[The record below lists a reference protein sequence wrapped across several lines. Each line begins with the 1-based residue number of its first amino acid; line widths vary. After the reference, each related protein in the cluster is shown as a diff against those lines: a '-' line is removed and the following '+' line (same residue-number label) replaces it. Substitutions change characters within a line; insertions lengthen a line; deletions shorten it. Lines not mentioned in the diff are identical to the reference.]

1 MPLASGNS
9 FPFQVGG
16 SPTRFESTYTA
27 MQRIVGRNGYSTNDS
42 EIEALW
48 RQAKADA
55 LAAIGTFDER
65 AAMQASPETATDY
78 IPVFEEILGITI
90 DTERS
95 EQQRRDVIIPDY
107 TGVPEAW
114 TSGLNDAIARI
125 DSLASVLFRPWNNS
139 GTCQIGRWY
148 EPFDGSDTYDAS
160 GLRNSTAWPN
170 VSDMHSVI
178 VKYDIGQGVVPNR
191 EQQRK
196 AIQIQDHLIEVCP
209 SWVDFH
215 IIYSTGFVLDLS
227 LLDATGFGS

>member
-9 FPFQVGG
+9 LPFQVGG

-27 MQRIVGRNGYSTNDS
+27 MQRMVGRNGYSTNDD

-48 RQAKADA
+48 RQAKSDA
-55 LAAIGTFDER
+55 LAALGTFDER

-78 IPVFEEILGITI
+78 IPVYEEILGITI

-95 EQQRRDVIIPDY
+95 DQQRRDVIVPDY

-114 TSGLNDAIARI
+114 TTGLNEAIARI
-125 DSLASVLFRPWNNS
+125 DTLASVLFRPWRNS

-148 EPFDGSDTYDAS
+148 EPFDGSDPYDAS
-160 GLRNSTAWPN
+160 GSRNSTAWPN
-170 VSDMHSVI
+170 VSDMHTVI
-178 VKYDIGQGVVPNR
+178 VKYDIGSGVAPNR
-191 EQQRK
+191 EQLRK
-196 AIQIQDHLIEVCP
+196 AIQIQNHLNEVCP

-215 IIYSTGFVLDLS
+215 LIYSTGFILDRS